1 MNGAR
6 GLIVDPGNEVFL
18 SVAPA
23 WESRSVATP
32 DDMIRKYPVRA
43 VW

>member
-1 MNGAR
+1 MKLLLVAQA
-6 GLIVDPGNEVFL
+6 IVHGM
-18 SVAPA
+18 
-23 WESRSVATP
+23 SVATP